1 MPAQLSHNETGLDA
15 KELSVLVETLGPDEV
30 FGNCNLSELKR
41 FCKHFGLKTA
51 GCKADIL
58 ASLVDH
64 VQLVG
69 RCAPCSGRNVATPLS
84 NQRSKETV
92 VVRPCGAVVVQDASG
107 IAAVETQHDKHGK
120 RRSSAALKTVKR
132 KRTTEALKSVAA
144 ETAAASRAAASS
156 DDRSADGDAE
166 EFREGPLPARNLH
179 EGEACSTM
187 VRQESGR
194 LSDGGFREGPLSEVA
209 SLQVSEDE
217 QPGVSSQSE
226 ATGVCM
232 IEVEVRL
239 AFSGVLLTRAKLS
252 SDDTVDSLRRIVVNS
267 RAWPEGAQQLF
278 LGTHALKSSSSL
290 LEAGINDGSVV
301 TVACAALRWHET
313 VRGSQVELSSDGL
326 TASRRD
332 NRKFNGAIIITNGP
346 VRMFQ
351 FQIIDSSAHF
361 GGGLE
366 IGFSLVPPDDF
377 HDGLPLSAVGLRH
390 AWICDCY
397 GELHAY
403 TGSFH
408 CLDVDYGEQAWDPE
422 MLRAGDVVVCCATE
436 RGMMQIDVNGRRVAN
451 WEANIPDDVDLY
463 PVVSLF
469 GKTTSVKLL
478 RSDRPEPRT
487 IGNA

>member
-1 MPAQLSHNETGLDA
+1 VLAIAAMPAQLSHNETGLDA

-107 IAAVETQHDKHGK
+107 IAAVETQHDNHGK

-132 KRTTEALKSVAA
+132 KRTTEAFKSVAA
-144 ETAAASRAAASS
+144 ETAAASRAAAS
-156 DDRSADGDAE
+156 DGRSADGDA
-166 EFREGPLPARNLH
+166 GDATQHASQMHDDPVHA
-179 EGEACSTM
+179 
-187 VRQESGR
+187 
-194 LSDGGFREGPLSEVA
+194 DEVA

-217 QPGVSSQSE
+217 QLGVSSQSE

-290 LEAGINDGSVV
+290 LDAGINDGSVV

-366 IGFSLVPPDDF
+366 MGFSLVPPDDF
-377 HDGLPLSAVGLRH
+377 HDGLPLSAVSLRH

-463 PVVSLF
+463 PVVNLY

-487 IGNA
+487 IGDA